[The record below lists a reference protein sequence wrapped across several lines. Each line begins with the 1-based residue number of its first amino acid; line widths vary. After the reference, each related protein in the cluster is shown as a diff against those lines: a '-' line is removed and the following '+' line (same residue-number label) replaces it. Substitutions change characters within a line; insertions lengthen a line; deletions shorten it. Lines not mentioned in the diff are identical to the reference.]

1 MTRHDGIDST
11 NLWHERMGHIGE
23 KGLRAMKRKGMVEG
37 FLQCGLEVD
46 FCEHSI
52 YVKKRQS
59 QFASE
64 VTNENEI
71 L

>member
-1 MTRHDGIDST
+1 
-11 NLWHERMGHIGE
+11 
-23 KGLRAMKRKGMVEG
+23 MKRKGMVER